1 MEENLAKG
9 IHKNIPCCF
18 NQKKENDDMIKTG
31 DVVYINEPLKT
42 AKICKYLRPM
52 TNDTCLVMDGK
63 GIRRIVKTDN
73 VFKSKKD
80 AQTAALLKLLT

>member
-1 MEENLAKG
+1 
-9 IHKNIPCCF
+9 
-18 NQKKENDDMIKTG
+18 MIKTG

>member
-1 MEENLAKG
+1 MLN
-9 IHKNIPCCF
+9 
-18 NQKKENDDMIKTG
+18 TG

-52 TNDTCLVMDGK
+52 TNDTCLVMDNK

-73 VFKSKKD
+73 VFGSKRD
-80 AQTAALLKLLT
+80 AQTAALLKLIT